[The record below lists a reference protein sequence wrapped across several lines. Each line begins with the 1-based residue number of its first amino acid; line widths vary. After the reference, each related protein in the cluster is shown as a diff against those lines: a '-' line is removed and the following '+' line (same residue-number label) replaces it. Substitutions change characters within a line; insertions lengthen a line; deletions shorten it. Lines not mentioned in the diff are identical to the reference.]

1 VDCEVGNV
9 STKIEWCKNQ
19 DGSQGKTWNP
29 VVGCTHAGSP
39 GCDNCY
45 AREMHNRRHKA
56 YLASKKMPEQYAWSF
71 DIIQLI
77 DERMCLPLHWR
88 KPKTVFVNSV
98 SDLFHPEVPND
109 FIHCVYDVMEMAKQH
124 TFIVCTKRPE
134 RIIPAL
140 YDSGYLGQGDYLPNV
155 WHLCTVENQEMADK
169 RIPELLRLR
178 QHSPGWRVLGVSV
191 EPMLGPINLRKWLF
205 YQMRCTKCKDT
216 GWVTGLERPC
226 LWCNPGGEFRSSV
239 SPAEKFKPKLDW
251 VICGGETGPDARPV
265 HPDWVRGLRDQCQS
279 AGVPFFFKQWGE
291 YCFPSQMP
299 EETYQALQDRYNL
312 DVEIPWKVGKKAA
325 GRLLDGREWNE
336 LPGRPVSGCHGER

>member
-9 STKIEWCKNQ
+9 STKIEWCKNK

-29 VVGCTHAGSP
+29 VTGCAKISP
-39 GCDNCY
+39 GCQNCY
-45 AREMHNRRHKA
+45 A
-56 YLASKKMPEQYAWSF
+56 
-71 DIIQLI
+71 
-77 DERMCLPLHWR
+77 ERMAKRLRGRCGYDAENPFKVTLHPDRLEEPMRWR
-88 KPKTVFVNSV
+88 KPSMIFVCSMG
-98 SDLFHPEVPND
+98 DLFHKDVPD
-109 FIHCVYDVMEMAKQH
+109 DYIHQVYDAMEAAKQH

-134 RIIPAL
+134 RMIPVL
-140 YDSGYLGQGDYLPNV
+140 YETYYLGGGDYLSNV
-155 WHLCTVENQEMADK
+155 WHLCTAENQEMADK

-226 LWCNPGGEFRSSV
+226 QWCNPGGEFRSSV

-251 VICGGETGPDARPV
+251 VICGGETGPDARPM
-265 HPDWVRGLRDQCQS
+265 HPDWARSLRDQCQE

-291 YCFPSQMP
+291 YIHASQTPDNMTNYDP
-299 EETYQALQDRYNL
+299 EYFYDR
-312 DVEIPWKVGKKAA
+312 EWPPGFARVGKKIA
-325 GRLLDGREWNE
+325 GRLLDGQEWNE
-336 LPGRPVSGCHGER
+336 MPEAQS